1 MTAAAQLPLLD
12 HVHGLDSGEQ
22 FHRSPER
29 LTSKHRICDSL
40 HSPVILLGDVV
51 ENLALAHSAPPV
63 EQASDRRIG
72 RRPLH
77 EEVIDQL
84 RDRIVQG
91 ELAPGVR
98 LNERVLCEQ
107 LGISRTPLREAIKML
122 ATEGLVELLP
132 NRGAIVTPLKAATI
146 ADTLAVMGSLESLAG
161 ELACANAS
169 ESDLTEIRALHFE
182 MLAHHARRELAGYFR
197 FNQLIHLKIIEA
209 SGNPV
214 LTNTYRQLNA
224 NVRRARYMANL
235 SRERW
240 DAAVREHEEILA
252 ALCSRDAPRLKRLL
266 AEHLAHKVASVM
278 AALEANAA
286 VAA

>member
-1 MTAAAQLPLLD
+1 M
-12 HVHGLDSGEQ
+12 G
-22 FHRSPER
+22 
-29 LTSKHRICDSL
+29 KI
-40 HSPVILLGDVV
+40 
-51 ENLALAHSAPPV
+51 ENLGEARLADTG
-63 EQASDRRIG
+63 EGRIG

-77 EEVIDQL
+77 EEVIDRL

-91 ELAPGVR
+91 ELAPGAR
-98 LNERVLCEQ
+98 LNERVLCAE

-161 ELACANAS
+161 ELACVNATGA
-169 ESDLTEIRALHFE
+169 DLAEIRALHFE
-182 MLAHHARRELAGYFR
+182 MLAHHARRELAGYFKY
-197 FNQLIHLKIIEA
+197 NQLIHMKIIES

-235 SRERW
+235 SQERW

-252 ALCSRDAPRLKRLL
+252 ALASRNAPRLKRLL

-278 AALEANAA
+278 AALESDA
-286 VAA
+286 VAAA